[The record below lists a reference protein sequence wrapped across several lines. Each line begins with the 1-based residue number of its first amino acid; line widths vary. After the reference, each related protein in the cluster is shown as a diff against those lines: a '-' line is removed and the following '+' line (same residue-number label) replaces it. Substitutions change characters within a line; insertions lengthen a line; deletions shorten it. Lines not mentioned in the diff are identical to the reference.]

1 MRKPFLIRTGAAFLA
16 MTMLMGTVAMA
27 DPEDNSD
34 NSVSTGQYSLELGEA
49 SDSAPQ
55 AVAPLSATAPMA
67 GVSVTL
73 DGYYDNME
81 TGDYPLDIEIELRS
95 MMDEEIARKAAVLD
109 EYENLGVAMVTNYL
123 NVRELPS
130 SDNTK
135 SKIIG
140 KMIHDTA
147 CEILDYADGWYKISS
162 GPVTGYVAE
171 EYIVTG
177 KEAIDIALEEAK
189 LRAIV
194 KTEGSD
200 LNVRAEP
207 STDSKILEKVSS
219 EERYEV
225 LEVLDGWVKIATLT
239 DEGYV
244 SADYVDVKYAL
255 NEAVEFTPPMTSSLR
270 QRIVEYA
277 LQFVGGRY
285 VFGGSSLT
293 RGTDCS
299 GFTMRIMQNF
309 DISLS
314 HSSRAQSNE
323 GRTISYSDIQPG
335 DLIFYSRPGYS
346 IGHVGIYIGNGK
358 IVHAASERSG
368 ITISSAKFKAIVK
381 VVNVVD

>member
-1 MRKPFLIRTGAAFLA
+1 MRKSFLMRTGATFLA
-16 MTMLMGTVAMA
+16 MSLLMGSIAMA

-34 NSVSTGQYSLELGEA
+34 NSASTGQYSLELGDAAEA
-49 SDSAPQ
+49 APQ
-55 AVAPLSATAPMA
+55 AAAPASATAPMA

-73 DGYYDNME
+73 GGYYENVE
-81 TGDYPLDIEIELRS
+81 SGGYSVDIEVELRS
-95 MMDEEIARKAAVLD
+95 MLDEEIARKASVLD
-109 EYENLGVAMVTNYL
+109 EYENLGIAIVKNYL
-123 NVRELPS
+123 NVREFPS

-177 KEAIDIALEEAK
+177 KEAVDIALEEAK

-200 LNVRAEP
+200 LNVREEP

-270 QRIVEYA
+270 QRIVEFA
-277 LQFVGGRY
+277 LQYVGYPY

-293 RGTDCS
+293 RGIDCS
-299 GFTMRIMQNF
+299 GFTMRVMGEF
-309 DISLS
+309 GISLS
-314 HSSRAQSNE
+314 HSSRAQSRE
-323 GRTISYSDIQPG
+323 GRTISYADIQPG
-335 DLIFYSRPGYS
+335 DLIFYSRPGYT

-358 IVHAASERSG
+358 IVHAASPRSG
-368 ITISSAKFKAIVK
+368 ITISSAKFKSIVTI
-381 VVNVVD
+381 VNVVD

>member
-1 MRKPFLIRTGAAFLA
+1 MRKSFLIRMGSALLA
-16 MTMLMGTVAMA
+16 MSMLMSTVGMA
-27 DPEDNSD
+27 NPEDNSD
-34 NSVSTGQYSLELGEA
+34 DSASTGQYSLELDAADSGVQA
-49 SDSAPQ
+49 SVPG
-55 AVAPLSATAPMA
+55 SATAPVA
-67 GVSVTL
+67 GVSVAL
-73 DGYYDNME
+73 GDYYENLE
-81 TGDYPLDIEIELRS
+81 SGDYPLGIEIEIRS
-95 MMDEEIARKAAVLD
+95 MLDEEVARKAAVLD
-109 EYENLGVAMVTNYL
+109 EYENLGIALVKNYL

-130 SDNTK
+130 SDNTE

-162 GPVTGYVAE
+162 GPVTGYVAS
-171 EYIVTG
+171 EYIITG

-225 LEVLDGWVKIATLT
+225 LEILDGWVKIATLT

-299 GFTMRIMQNF
+299 GFTMRVMQNF
-309 DISLS
+309 GISLS

-381 VVNVVD
+381 VVNVID